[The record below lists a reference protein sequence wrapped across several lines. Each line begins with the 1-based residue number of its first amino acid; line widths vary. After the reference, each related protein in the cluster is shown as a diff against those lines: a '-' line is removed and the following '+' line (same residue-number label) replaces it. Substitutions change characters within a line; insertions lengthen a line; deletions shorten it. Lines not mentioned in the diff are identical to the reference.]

1 VVRKQAVAL
10 LSDAVSTMIA
20 RNRELAI
27 NKMAKAGAIISSIEM
42 ALFELCLAGTP
53 EFKQAQALAQQL
65 S

>member
-1 VVRKQAVAL
+1 LQAVAL
-10 LSDAVSTMIA
+10 LSDAVSTRMA

-42 ALFELCLAGTP
+42 ALFELCPAGTP
-53 EFKQAQALAQQL
+53 EFKRALALVKQL